1 MHSRSHRLALS
12 LIAALVLLAV
22 PAALTVAQQPQ
33 QDASYTIGPEDVL
46 EVQVWDNKD
55 LNQVVFVRP
64 DGKTSLPLIGE
75 IQAGGRTVQ
84 QLQDELVK
92 HYSKTIKVPSV
103 TVIIREI
110 KSRPVYFIGGFA
122 KPGPLQ
128 LTRNDMTLLEAT
140 AMIGGVAANADAEKG
155 FVLRAGK
162 KIPLNF
168 DKLQKG
174 DVSQNLKLE
183 PFDSIVVPVAELV
196 YVQGEVRAPG
206 PVKFTSDLTL
216 AKAITQVG
224 GTTPLAAPGRV
235 ELLRSEGEKK
245 VRMRVDLDKILRS
258 PEDNPDVKLR
268 PEDIIFVPQRLF

>member
-1 MHSRSHRLALS
+1 MNSRRRWLTLGLAV
-12 LIAALVLLAV
+12 AALAFLLAPV
-22 PAALTVAQQPQ
+22 ALVRAQTP
-33 QDASYTIGPEDVL
+33 DASYIIGPEDVL

-84 QLQDELVK
+84 QLQDDLVK
-92 HYSKTIKVPSV
+92 AYSRTIKVPSV
-103 TVIIREI
+103 TVLIKEI
-110 KSRPVYFIGGFA
+110 KSRPVYFIGGFGR
-122 KPGPLQ
+122 PGPMQ

-140 AMIGGVAANADAEKG
+140 AMIGGVAPTADAEKG
-155 FVLRAGK
+155 FILRAGK

-174 DVSQNLKLE
+174 DVSQDLKLE
-183 PFDSIVVPVAELV
+183 PFDKIVVPLAELV
-196 YVQGEVRAPG
+196 YVQGEVKAPG
-206 PVKFTSDLTL
+206 SVKYTTDLTL

-235 ELLRSEGEKK
+235 ELLRSEGDKK
-245 VRMRVDLDKILRS
+245 VRMRIDLDKILRS

>member
-1 MHSRSHRLALS
+1 MHNRTRCLAVGVV
-12 LIAALVLLAV
+12 AALIFVALPVAM
-22 PAALTVAQQPQ
+22 AAA
-33 QDASYTIGPEDVL
+33 QDASYMIGPEDVL

-92 HYSKTIKVPSV
+92 HYSKTVKVPSV

-140 AMIGGVAANADAEKG
+140 AMIGGVAPNGDAEKG

-162 KIPLNF
+162 KIPLDF
-168 DKLQKG
+168 SKLQKG
-174 DVSQNLKLE
+174 DVAQNLKLE
-183 PFDSIVVPVAELV
+183 PFDSIVVPVADLV

-206 PVKFTSDLTL
+206 AVKFTNDLTL

-245 VRMRVDLDKILRS
+245 VRMRIDLDKILRS

>member
-1 MHSRSHRLALS
+1 MKSGSRRLTFG
-12 LIAALVLLAV
+12 LIAALALALV
-22 PAALTVAQQPQ
+22 PLALWAE
-33 QDASYTIGPEDVL
+33 DGSYIIGPEDVL

-84 QLQDELVK
+84 QLQDELVQ
-92 HYSKTIKVPSV
+92 HYSKTVKVPSV

-122 KPGPLQ
+122 KPGPMQ

-140 AMIGGVAANADAEKG
+140 AMIGGVAPVGDAEKG

-183 PFDSIVVPVAELV
+183 PFDSIVIPLAELI
-196 YVQGEVRAPG
+196 YVQGEVRSPG
-206 PVKFTSDLTL
+206 VVKYTTDLTL
-216 AKAITQVG
+216 SKAITQAG
-224 GTTPLAAPGRV
+224 GTTPMAAPGRV
-235 ELLRSEGEKK
+235 ELLRADGEKK
-245 VRMRVDLDKILRS
+245 VRMRVDLDKILRA
-258 PEDNPDVKLR
+258 PEENPDVKLR
-268 PEDIIFVPQRLF
+268 PDDIIFVPQRLF

>member
-1 MHSRSHRLALS
+1 MTTPARWLTLGLVAILSFLLAP
-12 LIAALVLLAV
+12 IALVGA
-22 PAALTVAQQPQ
+22 
-33 QDASYTIGPEDVL
+33 QDASYIIGPEDVI

-92 HYSKTIKVPSV
+92 HYSKTVKVPSV

-122 KPGPLQ
+122 RPGPMQ
-128 LTRNDMTLLEAT
+128 LTRNTMTLLEAT
-140 AMIGGVAANADAEKG
+140 AMIGGVLPTADAEKG
-155 FVLRAGK
+155 FVLRGGK

-168 DKLQKG
+168 DRLQKG

-196 YVQGEVRAPG
+196 YVQGEVKAPG
-206 PVKFTSDLTL
+206 AVKYTTDLTL

-235 ELLRSEGEKK
+235 DRAYFLELGDEAG
-245 VRMRVDLDKILRS
+245 D
-258 PEDNPDVKLR
+258 
-268 PEDIIFVPQRLF
+268 